1 MKAQNGQVGYKFL
14 PDGWNSSI
22 DGLLSDDG

>member
-1 MKAQNGQVGYKFL
+1 MMDGNLSIDGL
-14 PDGWNSSI
+14 LSDDGWNSSI